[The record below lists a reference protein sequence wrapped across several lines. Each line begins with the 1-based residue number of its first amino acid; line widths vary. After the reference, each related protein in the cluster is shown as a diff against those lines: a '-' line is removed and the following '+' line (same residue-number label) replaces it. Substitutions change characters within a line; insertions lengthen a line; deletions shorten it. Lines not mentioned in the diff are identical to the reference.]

1 MLKHCIALLIAL
13 LLTNG
18 RTYAQLSEQEMTR
31 RADSLIAQ
39 MTIEEKLGQL
49 NQVAGDLSNFKRVA
63 GILPRQFQQIREGK
77 IGSMLMVY
85 GADLTRKAQEAAMQ
99 SRLKIPVLFGFDV
112 IHGYR
117 TTFPIPLA
125 ESCSWDLELMERTA
139 RTAATEAAAA
149 GIHWTFAP
157 MVDIARDPRWGRVIE
172 GAGED
177 PYLGSLIAAA
187 RVRGFQGA
195 DLSADNTILACVKHF
210 AAYGAAEGGRD
221 YNTADISERTLREM
235 YFPPFKAAIDAGA
248 ATLMSSFNEISGTP
262 ATLSRFLM
270 TDVLRG
276 EWNFNGFVVSDWESI
291 NESRVHG
298 AAKTNDDAAVMAM
311 NAGVDMDMEGEL
323 YVNLAKEV
331 RAGKISDAV
340 LNQAVRRVLL
350 AKFKLGL
357 FNDPFRYCNAER
369 EKALVLNPAHRALAR
384 EVAQKSIV
392 LLKNEKNTLP
402 LRKDLKTI
410 AVIGSLAT
418 SKRDMLG
425 EWEMV
430 GRPEDAVS
438 VLDGIK
444 NKVSDKTTV
453 TYSKGYEATRGK
465 ESLSRAGFADAIKAA
480 KKSDAVVVVV
490 GETAD
495 MTGEAHSRASLDLP
509 GVQEDLVKELHRLN
523 KPMVVVLTN
532 GRPLSIV
539 WTAENVPAIVE
550 AWHLGIEAGNAIAD
564 VLFGDVNPSGK
575 LTMTFPRSV
584 GQIPIYY
591 NHKNTGRPI
600 DPQQP
605 NDRYKSRYIDL
616 DNTPLYPFGY
626 GLSYSSVEYK
636 NLRVSQRECR
646 GSESVTITV
655 DVTNTSTV
663 AGEEIVQ
670 LYVRDDVASVTR
682 PVKEL
687 KGFKK
692 LRLGA
697 GETKQAVFAISA
709 KDLMFLD
716 RAFKPTIEAGTFTI
730 FVGGSSA
737 QTLDEKLEYLP

>member
-539 WTAENVPAIVE
+539 WTAEHVPAIVE
-550 AWHLGIEAGNAIAD
+550 AWHLGIEAGHAIAD

>member
-1 MLKHCIALLIAL
+1 MLKHCVALFIALLFS
-13 LLTNG
+13 NG
-18 RTYAQLSEQEMTR
+18 STYAQLSDQEMTR

-39 MTIEEKLGQL
+39 MTVEEKLGQL

-63 GILPRQFQQIREGK
+63 GILPAQFQQIREGK

-125 ESCSWDLELMERTA
+125 ESCSWDVELAERTA
-139 RTAATEAAAA
+139 RIAATEAAAA

-210 AAYGAAEGGRD
+210 VAYGAAEGGRD
-221 YNTADISERTLREM
+221 YNTVDVSERTLREI

-248 ATLMSSFNEISGTP
+248 ATLMTSFNEISGTP

-276 EWNFNGFVVSDWESI
+276 EWNFKGMVVSDWESI

-298 AAKTNDDAAVMAM
+298 AAKTNDDAAVLAI

-331 RAGKISDAV
+331 RAGKVSDAV

-357 FNDPFRYCNAER
+357 FDDPFRYCNAER

-384 EVAQKSIV
+384 EAAQKSIV
-392 LLKNEKNTLP
+392 LLKNDKNMLP
-402 LRKDLKTI
+402 LRKDLKTL
-410 AVIGSLAT
+410 AVIGGLAE

-444 NKVSDKTTV
+444 KKVSNKTTV
-453 TYSKGYEATRGK
+453 IYSKGYEATRGK
-465 ESLSRAGFADAIKAA
+465 ESLSRAGFVEAIKAA

-509 GVQEDLVKELHRLN
+509 GVQEDLIKELHTLN

-539 WTAENVPAIVE
+539 WTAEKVPAIVE

-600 DPQQP
+600 NPQNP

-626 GLSYSSVEYK
+626 GLSYSSFEYK
-636 NLRVSQRECR
+636 NLRVSQREFR

-655 DVTNTSTV
+655 DVTNNSTV
-663 AGEEIVQ
+663 AGEEVVQ

-692 LRLGA
+692 LRIGA
-697 GETKQAVFAISA
+697 GETKQAVFTMSA

-716 RAFKPTIEAGTFTI
+716 KAFKPTMEAGTFTV
-730 FVGGSSA
+730 FVGGNSA